1 MKKAIIII
9 ALIMLVG
16 LLAGCASNSTVHSPA
31 PISLK
36 LRDQLDADFTE
47 FYRDPYVP
55 KWYSEEEPYGYCR
68 IYGSDNGYIIF
79 YFDGG
84 MRILDGGP
92 VVIDGISIG
101 NRDTPEI
108 YVYKNGEFIDLAEAY
123 EQGLISRAA
132 LIAAADYHQQCDERI
147 KEEEARLANEQN

>member
-9 ALIMLVG
+9 ASILLLG
-16 LLAGCASNSTVHSPA
+16 LLAGCADNSTVHSPA

-36 LRDQLDADFTE
+36 LRDQLDADFAE
-47 FYRDPYVP
+47 FYRDAYVP
-55 KWYSEEEPYGYCR
+55 KWYSDEEPYGYCR

-84 MRILDGGP
+84 MRIFDGGP

-101 NRDTPEI
+101 DRDTPEI
-108 YVYKNGEFIDLAEAY
+108 YAYKNGEFIDLAEAY
-123 EQGLISRAA
+123 EQGLISKDA
-132 LIAAADYHQQCDERI
+132 LIAAADYHQQCRERKQ
-147 KEEEARLANEQN
+147 KENERLSNEKN